1 MSSNNEE
8 KVEDNELSSDVDED
22 FQGRAALVD
31 AEVSGEEL
39 LDDNLLARDY
49 RAIPELDNY
58 DEEQLDYNEY
68 DHISYDAK
76 RAADL
81 ELRKRDSERKKQF
94 RSRRDR
100 QYFFNDD
107 SEEEIEHSVRRIR
120 DDIDDSDNDDLLQ
133 NDNDDFMMN
142 NVDEFDED
150 EYNLEEVVNLEDYK
164 VPLTEFLALDRPR
177 REIQRRFR
185 NFLSDFR
192 ERGHRIYTE
201 RIQEMCRNNKQSLE
215 INYVHLAHSKQQLAI
230 LLTMIKHL
238 KKC

>member
-81 ELRKRDSERKKQF
+81 VLRERDSERKKQF

-100 QYFFNDD
+100 QYF
-107 SEEEIEHSVRRIR
+107 
-120 DDIDDSDNDDLLQ
+120 L
-133 NDNDDFMMN
+133 MM
-142 NVDEFDED
+142 
-150 EYNLEEVVNLEDYK
+150 
-164 VPLTEFLALDRPR
+164 
-177 REIQRRFR
+177 IQK
-185 NFLSDFR
+185 
-192 ERGHRIYTE
+192 T
-201 RIQEMCRNNKQSLE
+201 K
-215 INYVHLAHSKQQLAI
+215 
-230 LLTMIKHL
+230 
-238 KKC
+238 